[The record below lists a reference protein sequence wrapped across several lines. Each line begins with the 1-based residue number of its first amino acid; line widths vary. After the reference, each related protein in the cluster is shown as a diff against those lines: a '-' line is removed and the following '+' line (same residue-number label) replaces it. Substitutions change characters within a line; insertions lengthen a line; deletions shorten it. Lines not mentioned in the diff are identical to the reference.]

1 MDEGPQRAS
10 IIVIDDDEG
19 IRTSLANILSSRGY
33 AVDTAGDG
41 REALMKY
48 REHDYDLALI
58 DIILPGLKGTELLKE
73 TPRGAPD
80 MLKVIV
86 TGFPD
91 LWNAIDSVNEGADA
105 YVIKP
110 FEVSELMDTIRRL
123 LEGQAANR
131 KYDVKKVKGF
141 IEGRTKELV
150 DAGKAPARSS

>member
-1 MDEGPQRAS
+1 MDEGFRRAS
-10 IIVIDDDEG
+10 VIVIDDDEG

-33 AVDTAGDG
+33 VVDTAQDG

-48 REHDYDLALI
+48 KEHDYDLALI
-58 DIILPGLKGTELLKE
+58 DIILPGIKGTKLLKE
-73 TPRGAPD
+73 TPKGSPD

-105 YVIKP
+105 YVTKP
-110 FEVSELMDTIRRL
+110 FEVSVLIDTIRRL
-123 LEGQAANR
+123 LERQAADR
-131 KYDVKKVKGF
+131 KYNVEKVKGF

-150 DAGKAPARSS
+150 DAKGAI